1 MHDNSCPRCQDCS
14 ESTVHIAR
22 DCTFAMQVWSK
33 LNCRWPSYVAD
44 LNFNEW
50 LNWLF
55 VNSASNTKEEI
66 AITIWAIWF
75 ARNKLLHERETQSVK
90 EVITFIR
97 GYASAYEL
105 GQSEV
110 DVGFS
115 EANNRVAPGFLIR
128 NDDSNLMG
136 LRFRMHNLVRTVV
149 LAEAMAVLHGLQF
162 ESHLGSDSG
171 FASCRF
177 EFVAREG
184 NTTMHEICVR
194 RNETLGRF
202 LLGKGCS
209 ASGLGTVDLDRCF
222 HQPS

>member
-1 MHDNSCPRCQDCS
+1 
-14 ESTVHIAR
+14 
-22 DCTFAMQVWSK
+22 MQVWSK

-97 GYASAYEL
+97 GYGRDYREI
-105 GQSEV
+105 EV

-162 ESHLGSDSG
+162 ESHLGSDSLWRG
-171 FASCRF
+171 ASHLVVSNSSREKEIQQCMKFAS
-177 EFVAREG
+177 EG
-184 NTTMHEICVR
+184 MKHSEDSFSVKDAQLRVLELWIWIVVSTNLRSCLPILFAV
-194 RNETLGRF
+194 LG
-202 LLGKGCS
+202 
-209 ASGLGTVDLDRCF
+209 
-222 HQPS
+222 